1 MALSILLCIWIRQP
15 CPPEVFSEVQEMA
28 CLKRAG
34 SSLKI
39 LLIAAG
45 DVEEMQDFVHMFIKV
60 VSLEE
65 KTHPANN

>member
-1 MALSILLCIWIRQP
+1 
-15 CPPEVFSEVQEMA
+15 MA